1 MKVSRITSPMCKIV
15 AVLIAVAPV
24 CSLAERIPCPGYLS
38 MLAGQMDGLRVSRIE
53 DRPSH
58 AIKIQ
63 YSGATPSD
71 PRFLLPDPVAIWT
84 EEHLT
89 PFLRS
94 LEAMPHDL
102 ALRNCTEFRILHYGM
117 PMGDVDLKVV
127 QLLVELD
134 REQEALL
141 ELEQSEELAI
151 REPNYVRNVDLW
163 AYLLGRAGRV
173 YLKAFRSD
181 QDPRSQYPGNKVN
194 GMKFRP
200 YVPGFAP
207 SAPESVAF
215 GAYYLAS
222 GTLFSGPTRLR
233 ILRRAHEAL
242 PDEPNVK
249 RALAEEEWRT
259 AKDYEKALRLIREVI
274 AVADPGIRG
283 DLVGEEGRYGAAL
296 RYRREHGGG

>member
-1 MKVSRITSPMCKIV
+1 L
-15 AVLIAVAPV
+15 ALLGVAPV
-24 CSLAERIPCPGYLS
+24 CGLAERIPCPGCLGT
-38 MLAGQMDGLRVSRIE
+38 LAGKADGLRVSRLE
-53 DRPSH
+53 DRPRH
-58 AIKIQ
+58 AIKIR
-63 YSGATPSD
+63 YSGPEPSD
-71 PRFLLPDPVAIWT
+71 PRFLLPDPEAIWT

-94 LEAMPHDL
+94 LTGMPHDL
-102 ALRNCTEFRILHYGM
+102 ALRNCKDFRILYHGM
-117 PMGDVDLKVV
+117 PMGHVDLKVV
-127 QLLVELD
+127 ELLVELD

-141 ELEQSEELAI
+141 ELEQSEGLAI
-151 REPNYVRNVDLW
+151 REPHFVRNVDLW

-173 YLKAFRSD
+173 YTKAFRSD
-181 QDPRSQYPGNKVN
+181 QDPRNQYPGNKVN
-194 GMKFRP
+194 GSRFRP
-200 YVPGFAP
+200 YIPGFVP

-215 GAYYLAS
+215 GAYYLTS
-222 GTLFSGPTRLR
+222 GTTFTGPTRLR

-274 AVADPGIRG
+274 AVADPAIRG
-283 DLVGEEGRYGAAL
+283 DLIGEEGRYDAAL

>member
-1 MKVSRITSPMCKIV
+1 MRKIV
-15 AVLIAVAPV
+15 AVLIAAAPIF
-24 CSLAERIPCPGYLS
+24 CLAERIPGPGCLK
-38 MLAGQMDGLRVSRIE
+38 MLAGETDGLRVSRLE
-53 DRPSH
+53 DRPNVPV
-58 AIKIQ
+58 AIKT
-63 YSGATPSD
+63 SGATPSD
-71 PRFLLPDPVAIWT
+71 PRFLLPDPEAIWT

-94 LEAMPHDL
+94 LAGMPHDL
-102 ALRNCTEFRILHYGM
+102 ALRNCTEFRILHRGM
-117 PMGDVDLKVV
+117 PMGDVDLRVV
-127 QLLVELD
+127 ELLVELD

-141 ELEQSEELAI
+141 ELEQSEGLAI
-151 REPNYVRNVDLW
+151 REPHFVRNVDLW

-173 YLKAFRSD
+173 YTKAFRSD
-181 QDPRSQYPGNKVN
+181 QDPRNQYPGNKVN
-194 GMKFRP
+194 GSRFRP
-200 YVPGFAP
+200 YIPGFVP

-215 GAYYLAS
+215 GAYYLTS
-222 GTLFSGPTRLR
+222 STTFTGPTRLR

-283 DLVGEEGRYGAAL
+283 DLIGEEGRYDAAL